1 MSSGWTTDIFYLV
14 RQLSRNRAEPA
25 KSHNISGGRNVVSIV
40 FSKSIVSMRAILLC
54 ALLGSIVGVLLIFA
68 PNFFRAQNGV
78 NIIVHASTLGILA
91 TGMAFVM
98 IGGGIDLSMPA
109 NMALA
114 AVIGALY
121 MSTGGSAF
129 VGSLL
134 MIAVAIAIG
143 LLNGLAV
150 AYLRMIPFVVTLAML
165 TVVTGVTIWVT
176 NSVSIAVTSD
186 GYFNVLLASL
196 YRIPVSVAV
205 LVVCGL
211 IATAIMSATIYG
223 RWLYAVGINRE
234 AARVARVPIR
244 RVICASY
251 GFAGL
256 MAGLTAILLTARL
269 GSASA
274 AMGSDGVVL
283 DAISACVVG
292 GVSIYGGVGRPLGAI
307 VGAIL
312 ITLISNALNMLG
324 ISYYFSLMIK
334 GAVIIVFI
342 FADNYAKAR

>member
-1 MSSGWTTDIFYLV
+1 
-14 RQLSRNRAEPA
+14 
-25 KSHNISGGRNVVSIV
+25 VSIAL
-40 FSKSIVSMRAILLC
+40 SQSIVSMRTILLC
-54 ALLGSIVGVLLIFA
+54 ALLGLILVVLIIFA
-68 PNFFRAQNGV
+68 PNFFKIQNGV
-78 NIIVHASTLGILA
+78 NIIVQASTLGILA

-114 AVIGALY
+114 AVVGALY
-121 MSTGGSAF
+121 MSAGGSAF

-134 MIAVAIAIG
+134 MIAAAIAIG

-165 TVVTGVTIWVT
+165 TVVTGVTVWVT
-176 NSVSIAVTSD
+176 NSVSVAVTSESFFD
-186 GYFNVLLASL
+186 VVLVSL

-205 LVVCGL
+205 LAVCGL
-211 IATAIMSATIYG
+211 IATAVMSATIYG
-223 RWLYAVGINRE
+223 RQLYAVGINRE
-234 AARVARVPIR
+234 AARVARVPIQ

-251 GFAGL
+251 AFAGL

-274 AMGSDGVVL
+274 AMGSDSVVL

-307 VGAIL
+307 IGAIL

>member
-1 MSSGWTTDIFYLV
+1 MSSGWTIGFV
-14 RQLSRNRAEPA
+14 SPRAAAAANPDGRTE
-25 KSHNISGGRNVVSIV
+25 SHYNPGGRNVVAIV
-40 FSKSIVSMRAILLC
+40 LSQPIVSMRTILLC
-54 ALLGSIVGVLLIFA
+54 ALLGSILAVLIIFA
-68 PNFFRAQNGV
+68 PNFFKVQNGV
-78 NIIVHASTLGILA
+78 NIVVQASTLGILA

-114 AVIGALY
+114 AVAGALY
-121 MSTGGSAF
+121 MRAGGSAL
-129 VGSLL
+129 VGSAL
-134 MIAVAIAIG
+134 MIAAAIAIG

-176 NSVSIAVTSD
+176 NSVSVAVTSESFFD
-186 GYFNVLLASL
+186 VLLASL

-211 IATAIMSATIYG
+211 AATAIMSATIYG

-234 AARVARVPIR
+234 AARVARVPIQ

-307 VGAIL
+307 IGAIL

-342 FADNYAKAR
+342 FADNYATAR

>member
-1 MSSGWTTDIFYLV
+1 
-14 RQLSRNRAEPA
+14 
-25 KSHNISGGRNVVSIV
+25 
-40 FSKSIVSMRAILLC
+40 MRTILLC
-54 ALLGSIVGVLLIFA
+54 ALLGLILVVLIIFA
-68 PNFFRAQNGV
+68 PNFFKIQNGV
-78 NIIVHASTLGILA
+78 NIIVQASTLGILA

-114 AVIGALY
+114 AVVGALY
-121 MSTGGSAF
+121 MSAGGSAF

-134 MIAVAIAIG
+134 MIAAAIAIG

-165 TVVTGVTIWVT
+165 TVVTGVTVWVT
-176 NSVSIAVTSD
+176 NSVSVAVTSESFFD
-186 GYFNVLLASL
+186 VVLVSL

-205 LVVCGL
+205 LAVCGL
-211 IATAIMSATIYG
+211 IATAVMSATIYG
-223 RWLYAVGINRE
+223 RQLYAVGINRE
-234 AARVARVPIR
+234 AARVARVPIQ
-244 RVICASY
+244 RVIFASY

-274 AMGSDGVVL
+274 AMGSDSVVL

-307 VGAIL
+307 IGAIL

>member
-1 MSSGWTTDIFYLV
+1 
-14 RQLSRNRAEPA
+14 
-25 KSHNISGGRNVVSIV
+25 
-40 FSKSIVSMRAILLC
+40 MRTILLC
-54 ALLGSIVGVLLIFA
+54 ALLGSILVVLIIFA
-68 PNFFRAQNGV
+68 PNFFKAQNGV
-78 NIIVHASTLGILA
+78 NIIVQASTLGILA

-114 AVIGALY
+114 AVVGALY
-121 MSTGGSAF
+121 MSAGGSAL

-134 MIAVAIAIG
+134 MIAAAIAIG

-165 TVVTGVTIWVT
+165 TIVTGVTIWVT
-176 NSVSIAVTSD
+176 NSVSVAVTSESFFD
-186 GYFNVLLASL
+186 VLLASL

-234 AARVARVPIR
+234 AARIARIPIQ

-307 VGAIL
+307 IGAIL

-334 GAVIIVFI
+334 GAVIILFI

>member
-1 MSSGWTTDIFYLV
+1 
-14 RQLSRNRAEPA
+14 
-25 KSHNISGGRNVVSIV
+25 VSIV
-40 FSKSIVSMRAILLC
+40 FGQSVFSMRTILLC
-54 ALLGSIVGVLLIFA
+54 ALLGSILVVLIIFA
-68 PNFFRAQNGV
+68 PNFFKIQNGV
-78 NIIVHASTLGILA
+78 NIIVQASTLGILA
-91 TGMAFVM
+91 AGMAFVM

-114 AVIGALY
+114 AVVGALY
-121 MSTGGSAF
+121 MSAGGGAF

-134 MIAVAIAIG
+134 MIAAAIAIG

-165 TVVTGVTIWVT
+165 TIVTGVTIWVT
-176 NSVSIAVTSD
+176 NSVSVAVTSESFFD
-186 GYFNVLLASL
+186 VLLASL

-223 RWLYAVGINRE
+223 RQLYAVGINRE
-234 AARVARVPIR
+234 AARVARIPIQ

-292 GVSIYGGVGRPLGAI
+292 GVSIYGGMGRPLGAI
-307 VGAIL
+307 IGAIL

-334 GAVIIVFI
+334 GAVIILFI

>member
-1 MSSGWTTDIFYLV
+1 
-14 RQLSRNRAEPA
+14 
-25 KSHNISGGRNVVSIV
+25 
-40 FSKSIVSMRAILLC
+40 MRSVLLC
-54 ALLGSIVGVLLIFA
+54 ALLGIIVVVLVLFA
-68 PNFFRAQNGV
+68 PNFFKIQNGI
-78 NIIVHASTLGILA
+78 NIAIQASTLGILA
-91 TGMAFVM
+91 IGMAFVM

-114 AVIGALY
+114 AVLGAMCMAAGINPLI
-121 MSTGGSAF
+121 
-129 VGSLL
+129 GSLV
-134 MIAVAIAIG
+134 MIASGIVIG

-176 NSVSIAVTSD
+176 NSVSVAVNSD
-186 GYFNVLLASL
+186 VFYNVLLASL

-205 LVVCGL
+205 LIVCGL

-234 AARVARVPIR
+234 AARIARVPIQL
-244 RVICASY
+244 VICASY
-251 GFAGL
+251 AFAGL
-256 MAGLTAILLTARL
+256 MAGLTAVLLTARL

-274 AMGSDGVVL
+274 AMGGDGVVL
-283 DAISACVVG
+283 DTISACVVG
-292 GVSIYGGVGRPLGAI
+292 GISIYGGIGRPLGAI
-307 VGAIL
+307 IGAIL

-324 ISYYFSLMIK
+324 VSYYFSLMIK
-334 GAVIIVFI
+334 GAVIVLFI

>member
-40 FSKSIVSMRAILLC
+40 FSKSIVSMRTILLC
-54 ALLGSIVGVLLIFA
+54 ALLGSIVVVLLIFA

-176 NSVSIAVTSD
+176 NSVSIAVTSESFFD
-186 GYFNVLLASL
+186 VLLASL

-307 VGAIL
+307 IGAIL

>member
-1 MSSGWTTDIFYLV
+1 
-14 RQLSRNRAEPA
+14 
-25 KSHNISGGRNVVSIV
+25 
-40 FSKSIVSMRAILLC
+40 MRTILLC
-54 ALLGSIVGVLLIFA
+54 AMLGSIIVVLTIFA
-68 PNFFRAQNGV
+68 PNFFKVQNGV
-78 NIIVHASTLGILA
+78 NIIVQASTLGILA

-114 AVIGALY
+114 AVVGALY
-121 MSTGGSAF
+121 MSAGGGAF
-129 VGSLL
+129 GGSLL
-134 MIAVAIAIG
+134 MIAAAIAIG

-176 NSVSIAVTSD
+176 NSVSIAVTSGSFFD
-186 GYFNVLLASL
+186 VLLASL

-205 LVVCGL
+205 LAVCGL

-234 AARVARVPIR
+234 AARVARVPIQ

-256 MAGLTAILLTARL
+256 TAGLTAVLLTARL

-307 VGAIL
+307 IGAIL

-342 FADNYAKAR
+342 FADNYATAR

>member
-1 MSSGWTTDIFYLV
+1 
-14 RQLSRNRAEPA
+14 
-25 KSHNISGGRNVVSIV
+25 
-40 FSKSIVSMRAILLC
+40 
-54 ALLGSIVGVLLIFA
+54 
-68 PNFFRAQNGV
+68 
-78 NIIVHASTLGILA
+78 
-91 TGMAFVM
+91 MAFVM

-114 AVIGALY
+114 AVVGALY
-121 MSTGGSAF
+121 MSAGGSAF

-134 MIAVAIAIG
+134 MIAAAIAIG

-165 TVVTGVTIWVT
+165 TVVTGVTVWVT
-176 NSVSIAVTSD
+176 NSVSVAVTSESFFD
-186 GYFNVLLASL
+186 VVLVSL

-205 LVVCGL
+205 LAVCGL
-211 IATAIMSATIYG
+211 IATAVMSATIYG
-223 RWLYAVGINRE
+223 RQLYAVGINRE
-234 AARVARVPIR
+234 AARVARVPIQ

-251 GFAGL
+251 AFAGL

-274 AMGSDGVVL
+274 AMGSDSVVL

-307 VGAIL
+307 IGAIL

>member
-1 MSSGWTTDIFYLV
+1 
-14 RQLSRNRAEPA
+14 
-25 KSHNISGGRNVVSIV
+25 
-40 FSKSIVSMRAILLC
+40 
-54 ALLGSIVGVLLIFA
+54 
-68 PNFFRAQNGV
+68 
-78 NIIVHASTLGILA
+78 
-91 TGMAFVM
+91 
-98 IGGGIDLSMPA
+98 
-109 NMALA
+109 
-114 AVIGALY
+114 
-121 MSTGGSAF
+121 
-129 VGSLL
+129 
-134 MIAVAIAIG
+134 
-143 LLNGLAV
+143 
-150 AYLRMIPFVVTLAML
+150 
-165 TVVTGVTIWVT
+165 
-176 NSVSIAVTSD
+176 
-186 GYFNVLLASL
+186 
-196 YRIPVSVAV
+196 

-234 AARVARVPIR
+234 AARIARVPIQ

-307 VGAIL
+307 IGAIL

-324 ISYYFSLMIK
+324 LSYYFGLMIK

>member
-1 MSSGWTTDIFYLV
+1 
-14 RQLSRNRAEPA
+14 
-25 KSHNISGGRNVVSIV
+25 VSIAL
-40 FSKSIVSMRAILLC
+40 SQSIVSMRTILLC
-54 ALLGSIVGVLLIFA
+54 ALLGLILVVLIIFA
-68 PNFFRAQNGV
+68 PNFFKIQNGV
-78 NIIVHASTLGILA
+78 NIIVQASTLGILA

-114 AVIGALY
+114 AVVGALY
-121 MSTGGSAF
+121 MSA
-129 VGSLL
+129 
-134 MIAVAIAIG
+134 AAIAIG

-165 TVVTGVTIWVT
+165 TVVTGVTVWVT
-176 NSVSIAVTSD
+176 NSVSVAVTSESFFD
-186 GYFNVLLASL
+186 VVLVSL

-205 LVVCGL
+205 LAVCGL
-211 IATAIMSATIYG
+211 IATAVMSATIYG
-223 RWLYAVGINRE
+223 RQLYAVGINRE
-234 AARVARVPIR
+234 AARVARVPIQ

-274 AMGSDGVVL
+274 AMGSDSVVL

-307 VGAIL
+307 IGAIL